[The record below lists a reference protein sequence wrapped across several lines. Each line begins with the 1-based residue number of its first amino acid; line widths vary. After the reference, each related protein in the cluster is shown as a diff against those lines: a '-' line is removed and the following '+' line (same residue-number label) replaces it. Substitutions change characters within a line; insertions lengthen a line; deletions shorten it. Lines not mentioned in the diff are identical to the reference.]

1 MNLLSNP
8 GIQSDLEVLIKNK
21 RDIEIN
27 KIENSV
33 KEEPE
38 SSNKYKNIV
47 ITITFV
53 LALFFSYSLYLSSYD
68 LFTNKVEFTMLD
80 IFNDIKN
87 DNINSIELLN
97 NRIEIVLDYDK
108 SNKIYQDYDLYHS
121 KYSYVGLLIN
131 DNVSQVYIK
140 DKYNVNYNIDFY
152 ELFSI
157 ISYIDDINIEK
168 DIINNNLIIIGDYSD
183 IFNIFKAL
191 DDYSFNFKLD
201 LMKATSFKKYYQLT
215 IFND

>member
-8 GIQSDLEVLIKNK
+8 GIQSDLEISIKNK

-27 KIENSV
+27 KIENLV
-33 KEEPE
+33 KEKPE
-38 SSNKYKNIV
+38 SNNKYRNIV
-47 ITITFV
+47 ITVAFV

-68 LFTNKVEFTMLD
+68 LFTNKIEFTMLD
-80 IFNDIKN
+80 IFKDIKN
-87 DNINSIELLN
+87 DNINSIQLLN
-97 NRIEIVLDYDK
+97 NKIEIVLDYDK

-168 DIINNNLIIIGDYSD
+168 DIINNNLIIVGDYPD

-201 LMKATSFKKYYQLT
+201 LMKTTSFKKYYQLT

>member
-1 MNLLSNP
+1 MSH
-8 GIQSDLEVLIKNK
+8 
-21 RDIEIN
+21 
-27 KIENSV
+27 
-33 KEEPE
+33 
-38 SSNKYKNIV
+38 
-47 ITITFV
+47 
-53 LALFFSYSLYLSSYD
+53 
-68 LFTNKVEFTMLD
+68 
-80 IFNDIKN
+80 
-87 DNINSIELLN
+87 INSIQLLN

-108 SNKIYQDYDLYHS
+108 SNKIYQDYDLYQS

-157 ISYIDDINIEK
+157 ISYIDNINIEK
-168 DIINNNLIIIGDYSD
+168 DIINNNLIIVGDYPD

-201 LMKATSFKKYYQLT
+201 LMKTTSFKKYYQLT